1 MKMIS
6 CGGYKIWKQRLELQN
21 SLPPKDS
28 SSPMIGFVHPTETR
42 ALVRKKDMVFPLG
55 QKEELPK
62 EPYLEPEHSGTLHT
76 AVLKG

>member
-1 MKMIS
+1 
-6 CGGYKIWKQRLELQN
+6 
-21 SLPPKDS
+21 
-28 SSPMIGFVHPTETR
+28 MIGFVHPTETR